1 MLALTFLGDRPMRNL
16 TDEELQIVE
25 KMLAQ
30 LPHGGDE
37 LHEQLRTAQV
47 RTIDEDGSLRFHVTS
62 PAVADV
68 DQRVPV
74 TAIFDDADGIP
85 IYLLLHVVERK
96 LWELEIYKADGS
108 KIMNRPTPKK
118 LYF

>member
-1 MLALTFLGDRPMRNL
+1 
-16 TDEELQIVE
+16 
-25 KMLAQ
+25 
-30 LPHGGDE
+30 
-37 LHEQLRTAQV
+37 
-47 RTIDEDGSLRFHVTS
+47 
-62 PAVADV
+62 
-68 DQRVPV
+68 VPV